1 MLITIAT
8 LFYIYIYNII
18 YNVYIDMLWHVQLFL
33 REVRCPD
40 RNVNVDFSSHI
51 ILDLGALYA
60 SWLGRVVARQR
71 RDMHCSSGN
80 LALIFLI
87 LNSYHV
93 YINALLHQSFETDS
107 TFPHMNPF
115 HKQLDELLQ
124 LACERNLGESLD
136 HVDSTFNELN
146 LQVLSDALRLRK
158 EAEP

>member
-1 MLITIAT
+1 M
-8 LFYIYIYNII
+8 
-18 YNVYIDMLWHVQLFL
+18 
-33 REVRCPD
+33 
-40 RNVNVDFSSHI
+40 DFSSHI

-71 RDMHCSSGN
+71 RDMHSSSRN

-107 TFPHMNPF
+107 TFPHMNTF

-124 LACERNLGESLD
+124 LACEKKLGESLD
-136 HVDSTFNELN
+136 HVDSTFNELS
-146 LQVLSDALRLRK
+146 LQVLSDALRCSPPPERN
-158 EAEP
+158 